1 MNGFEKNWGLKKI
14 QFQKSL
20 GFQKSN
26 KFQKNRT
33 KTTTFLEQNLLKKNW
48 GKKIGIQTKF
58 VSQNN

>member
-26 KFQKNRT
+26 KFQKIGP
-33 KTTTFLEQNLLKKNW
+33 KQQHFQNKICLKKNW